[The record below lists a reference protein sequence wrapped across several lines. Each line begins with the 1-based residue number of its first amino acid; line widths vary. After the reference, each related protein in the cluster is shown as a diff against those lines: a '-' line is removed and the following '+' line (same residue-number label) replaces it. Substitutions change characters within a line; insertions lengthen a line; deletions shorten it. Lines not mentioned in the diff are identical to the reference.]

1 MILMTHHHDACLS
14 RSAAPVCPLFG
25 QCGGCQYQ
33 DLTYEEELKFKQ
45 QGLQELFKKNSFE
58 TERCL
63 DDIVPSPQIYHYRS
77 RLDLRLA
84 RTRQSLLMGFS
95 PQDGRRVVVAEHCP
109 IAMPAISD
117 FFPELKQEAV
127 AKLPAKYRNANLV
140 VKAGDDG
147 RVAWG
152 GIGRRS
158 LKLDETDYLW
168 TMVRGKKIF
177 YSLDTFFQANLSIL
191 PRLVERIIDLKVFNP
206 SASFYDLYGGVGL
219 FGICFYDLVKNVVLI
234 EENIHAVTMAR
245 YNTRY
250 HQMERFETIAGKVEE
265 QFLPYLESASD
276 ENAIAMIDPP
286 RSGLAAG
293 TIAVISAQ
301 EKIKNLLY
309 LSCNPEALV
318 RDLSLL
324 VKSGW
329 HIKKVIPF
337 DFFPRTRHLETLAF
351 LGH

>member
-1 MILMTHHHDACLS
+1 M
-14 RSAAPVCPLFG
+14 FG
-25 QCGGCQYQ
+25 TCGGCQYQ
-33 DLTYEEELKFKQ
+33 ELTYDEALKLKE
-45 QGLQELFKKNSFE
+45 QGLRDLLKKNSFE
-58 TERCL
+58 TEGCL
-63 DDIVPSPQIYHYRS
+63 ENIIPSPQIYHYRS

-147 RVAWG
+147 RVVWG
-152 GIGRRS
+152 GIGRKS
-158 LKLDETDYLW
+158 LRLAETDYLW
-168 TMVRGKKIF
+168 TTVMGKKIF

-206 SASFYDLYGGVGL
+206 NASFYDLYGGVGL
-219 FGICFYDLVKNVVLI
+219 FGICFYDLVRNVVLI
-234 EENIHAVTMAR
+234 EENIHAVAMSR
-245 YNTRY
+245 YNSGY

-265 QFLPYLESASD
+265 QFLPYLESSGD

-293 TIAVISAQ
+293 TIDAQ
-301 EKIKNLLY
+301 AKIKNLLY
-309 LSCNPEALV
+309 LSCKPEALV

-329 HIKKVIPF
+329 HIKKVVPF